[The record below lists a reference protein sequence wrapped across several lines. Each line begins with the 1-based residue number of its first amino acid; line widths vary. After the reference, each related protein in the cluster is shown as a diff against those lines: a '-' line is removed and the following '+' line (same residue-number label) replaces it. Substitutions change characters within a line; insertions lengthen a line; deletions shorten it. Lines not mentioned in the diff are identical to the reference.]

1 MIHAKWLRK
10 VSFVAALGALLVQG
24 CRKENGIDN
33 NNVIRTPYSLY
44 FSDNKGAV
52 FNTNNGQDY
61 KIIHHPD
68 GYAVRSFIT
77 SGSNLLFVKKNLHL
91 SIDDGENFNPV
102 DSFINPASAT
112 QSLALDVPSHG
123 RIYVSSTKGL
133 GVIYSENNGKTWQI
147 DTAWDYDNIPST
159 PFPNSFAQLKNG
171 NLFAFSNIRQK
182 LYRRTSKTTR
192 WYEVNKNGLPL
203 HDYFISRMNDA
214 LIATDLSGIE
224 GIYFSNDEGQNWTK
238 YNGLPTGI
246 PINATYAAFDQ
257 TMLAG
262 TVGYGVYRLQNGTFV
277 PSNNGIDINTT
288 VYSITAKSDT
298 YKNEIVKA
306 YIYIGCNTGLY
317 RSEDGGQNWIKMQKA
332 DIQRVF

>member
-10 VSFVAALGALLVQG
+10 VSFVAALGALLIQG

-61 KIIHHPD
+61 KIIHYPD
-68 GYAVRSFIT
+68 GYAIRSFIT
-77 SGSNLLFVKKNLHL
+77 SGPNLLFVKKNLHL
-91 SIDDGENFNPV
+91 SIDDGNNFNPV
-102 DSFINPASAT
+102 DSFINPASVT

-133 GVIYSENNGKTWQI
+133 GVIYSENNGKLWQI
-147 DTAWDYDNIPST
+147 DTAWDYDNLPGA
-159 PFPNSFAQLKNG
+159 PYPNSFAQLKNG
-171 NLFAFSNIRQK
+171 NLFAFSNIQQK

-203 HDYFISRMNDA
+203 HDYFLSRLNDA
-214 LIATDLSGIE
+214 LIATDRSGIE

-238 YNGLPTGI
+238 YGGLPMGI

-257 TMLAG
+257 VMLAG
-262 TVGYGVYRLQNGTFV
+262 TAGYGLYRLQNGAFV

-288 VYSITAKSDT
+288 VYSIIAKSDT
-298 YKNEIVKA
+298 YKNEIVKN